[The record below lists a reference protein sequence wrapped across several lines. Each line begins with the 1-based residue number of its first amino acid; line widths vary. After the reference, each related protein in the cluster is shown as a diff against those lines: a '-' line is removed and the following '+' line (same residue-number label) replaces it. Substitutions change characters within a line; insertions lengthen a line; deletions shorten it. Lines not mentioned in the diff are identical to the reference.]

1 MIKMHPKNGQSNSMD
16 FFETRERYRRREMK
30 GYISLMLRV
39 FVVGGVLWL
48 GWLWGH
54 AETGS
59 LRAEAERAL
68 FENNQQIAELSTNV
82 QRLETQLAEAKA
94 KNKVDDL
101 AQGSNAQLKA
111 LVTKK
116 IARGVTPA
124 QIMQAIQ
131 SLGRPTNCR
140 QLERLNI
147 AVATPL
153 YGGPESKVTLFDGG
167 LNLHV
172 EGEGDRKSAREK
184 PTFDPKQPVTVR
196 MAFLDGQK
204 VETGMLPFQA
214 VIPAEDRILLL
225 EFEPSEL
232 LGYVG
237 ASILS
242 CTQR

>member
-1 MIKMHPKNGQSNSMD
+1 MD

-30 GYISLMLRV
+30 SYISLMLRV
-39 FVVGGVLWL
+39 CVVGGVLWL

-68 FENNQQIAELSTNV
+68 YENNQQISELSTDV
-82 QRLETQLAEAKA
+82 QRLKMELAEARA

-101 AQGSNAQLKA
+101 AQGNDAELKA

-124 QIMQAIQ
+124 QIMQSIQ
-131 SLGRPTNCR
+131 KLGRPTNCR
-140 QLERLNI
+140 ELENRNI

-153 YGGPESKVTLFDGG
+153 YGGPESKATLFDGG

-172 EGEGDRKSAREK
+172 EGEADKKSAREI
-184 PTFDPKQPVTVR
+184 PTFDKKLPVTVR

-204 VETGMLPFQA
+204 VESGTLPFRA

-225 EFEPSEL
+225 NFEPSEL
-232 LGYVG
+232 YGYVT
-237 ASILS
+237 ARIES
-242 CTQR
+242 CTHR

>member
-1 MIKMHPKNGQSNSMD
+1 MHPKNGQSNSMD

-48 GWLWGH
+48 GGWGH

-124 QIMQAIQ
+124 QIMQPSRA
-131 SLGRPTNCR
+131 
-140 QLERLNI
+140 
-147 AVATPL
+147 
-153 YGGPESKVTLFDGG
+153 
-167 LNLHV
+167 
-172 EGEGDRKSAREK
+172 
-184 PTFDPKQPVTVR
+184 
-196 MAFLDGQK
+196 LDGQR
-204 VETGMLPFQA
+204 TA
-214 VIPAEDRILLL
+214 
-225 EFEPSEL
+225 
-232 LGYVG
+232 
-237 ASILS
+237 ASLS
-242 CTQR
+242 V

>member
-1 MIKMHPKNGQSNSMD
+1 MD

-30 GYISLMLRV
+30 SYISLMLRV
-39 FVVGGVLWL
+39 CVVGGVLWL
-48 GWLWGH
+48 GWLCGH
-54 AETGS
+54 SETGS

-68 FENNQQIAELSTNV
+68 YENNQQITELSTDV
-82 QRLETQLAEAKA
+82 QRLKMELAEARA

-101 AQGSNAQLKA
+101 AQGNDAELKA

-140 QLERLNI
+140 ELENRNI

-153 YGGPESKVTLFDGG
+153 YGGPESKATLFDGG

-172 EGEGDRKSAREK
+172 EGAADKKSAREI
-184 PTFDPKQPVTVR
+184 PTFDRKLPVTVR

-204 VETGMLPFQA
+204 VESGTLPFQA

-225 EFEPSEL
+225 HFEPSEL
-232 LGYVG
+232 HGYVT
-237 ASILS
+237 ARILS

>member
-1 MIKMHPKNGQSNSMD
+1 MD
-16 FFETRERYRRREMK
+16 FFETRERYRRREMRT
-30 GYISLMLRV
+30 YISLMLRV

-68 FENNQQIAELSTNV
+68 YENNQQITELSTDV
-82 QRLETQLAEAKA
+82 QRLKMELAEARA
-94 KNKVDDL
+94 KNKVNDL
-101 AQGSNAQLKA
+101 AQGNDAQLKA

-116 IARGVTPA
+116 IARGVTTA

-131 SLGRPTNCR
+131 SLGRPSNCR
-140 QLERLNI
+140 ELENRNI

-153 YGGPESKVTLFDGG
+153 YGGPESKATLFDGG

-172 EGEGDRKSAREK
+172 EGEADTKSAREI
-184 PTFDPKQPVTVR
+184 PTFDPKLPVTVR
-196 MAFLDGQK
+196 MVFLDGQK
-204 VETGMLPFQA
+204 IEVGTLPFQA
-214 VIPAEDRILLL
+214 VIPAEDRIMLLK
-225 EFEPSEL
+225 FEPSEL
-232 LGYVG
+232 LGYVT
-237 ASILS
+237 ARILS

>member
-1 MIKMHPKNGQSNSMD
+1 MD

-30 GYISLMLRV
+30 GYVSLLMRV
-39 FVVGGVLWL
+39 FVVGGVLWV

-59 LRAEAERAL
+59 LRAEADRAL
-68 FENNQQIAELSTNV
+68 YENNQQISELRNDL
-82 QRLETQLAEAKA
+82 QRLEMELAEAQA

-101 AQGSNAQLKA
+101 AQGNDANLKA

-116 IARGVTPA
+116 IARGVKPA

-131 SLGRPTNCR
+131 TLGRPTSCR
-140 QLERLNI
+140 ELENRNI

-172 EGEGDRKSAREK
+172 EGEADKKSAREV
-184 PTFDPKQPVTVR
+184 PSYDPKLPVTVR

-204 VETGMLPFQA
+204 VESGTLPFQT
-214 VIPAEDRILLL
+214 VIPAENWVLLL
-225 EFEPSEL
+225 NFEASEL
-232 LGYVG
+232 HGYV
-237 ASILS
+237 AAQVMS

>member
-1 MIKMHPKNGQSNSMD
+1 MD

-30 GYISLMLRV
+30 SYISLMLRV
-39 FVVGGVLWL
+39 CVVGGVLWL

-68 FENNQQIAELSTNV
+68 YENNQQITELSTDV
-82 QRLETQLAEAKA
+82 QRLKMELAEARA

-101 AQGSNAQLKA
+101 AQGNDAELKA

-131 SLGRPTNCR
+131 SLGRPSNCR
-140 QLERLNI
+140 ELENRNI

-153 YGGPESKVTLFDGG
+153 YGGPESKATLFDGG

-172 EGEGDRKSAREK
+172 EGEADKKSAREI
-184 PTFDPKQPVTVR
+184 PTFDKKLPVTVR

-204 VETGMLPFQA
+204 VESGTLPFQA

-225 EFEPSEL
+225 NFEPSEL
-232 LGYVG
+232 HGYVA
-237 ASILS
+237 ASVLS

>member
-1 MIKMHPKNGQSNSMD
+1 
-16 FFETRERYRRREMK
+16 
-30 GYISLMLRV
+30 
-39 FVVGGVLWL
+39 
-48 GWLWGH
+48 
-54 AETGS
+54 
-59 LRAEAERAL
+59 
-68 FENNQQIAELSTNV
+68 
-82 QRLETQLAEAKA
+82 
-94 KNKVDDL
+94 
-101 AQGSNAQLKA
+101 
-111 LVTKK
+111 
-116 IARGVTPA
+116 
-124 QIMQAIQ
+124 MQAIQ

-184 PTFDPKQPVTVR
+184 PTYDPKQPVTVR

-225 EFEPSEL
+225 DFEPSEL

>member
-1 MIKMHPKNGQSNSMD
+1 
-16 FFETRERYRRREMK
+16 MK
-30 GYISLMLRV
+30 GYISLMLRF

-68 FENNQQIAELSTNV
+68 FENNQQITELSTNV
-82 QRLETQLAEAKA
+82 QRLETQLAE
-94 KNKVDDL
+94 

-140 QLERLNI
+140 QLEKLNI
-147 AVATPL
+147 SVATPL

-172 EGEGDRKSAREK
+172 EGEGDKKAAREK

-225 EFEPSEL
+225 DFEHSEL

>member
-1 MIKMHPKNGQSNSMD
+1 MD

-30 GYISLMLRV
+30 SYISLMLRV
-39 FVVGGVLWL
+39 CVVGGVLWL

-68 FENNQQIAELSTNV
+68 YESNQQISDLSTDV
-82 QRLETQLAEAKA
+82 QRLKMELAESRA

-101 AQGSNAQLKA
+101 AQGSDAELKA

-124 QIMQAIQ
+124 QIMQSIQ
-131 SLGRPTNCR
+131 KLGKPTNCR
-140 QLERLNI
+140 ELENRNI

-153 YGGPESKVTLFDGG
+153 YGGPESKATLFDGG

-172 EGEGDRKSAREK
+172 EGEADKKSAREI
-184 PTFDPKQPVTVR
+184 PTFDKKLPVTVR

-204 VETGMLPFQA
+204 VESGTLPFRA

-225 EFEPSEL
+225 NFEPSEL
-232 LGYVG
+232 YGYVT
-237 ASILS
+237 ARIQS
-242 CTQR
+242 CTHR

>member
-1 MIKMHPKNGQSNSMD
+1 MD

-30 GYISLMLRV
+30 SYISLMLRV
-39 FVVGGVLWL
+39 CVVGGVLWL

-68 FENNQQIAELSTNV
+68 YENNQQITELSTDV
-82 QRLETQLAEAKA
+82 QRLKMELAEARA

-101 AQGSNAQLKA
+101 AQGNDAELKA

-131 SLGRPTNCR
+131 SLGRPSNCR
-140 QLERLNI
+140 ELENRNI

-153 YGGPESKVTLFDGG
+153 YGGPESKATLFDGG

-172 EGEGDRKSAREK
+172 EGEADKKSAREI
-184 PTFDPKQPVTVR
+184 PTFDKKLPVTVR

-204 VETGMLPFQA
+204 VESGTLPFQA

-225 EFEPSEL
+225 NFEPSEL
-232 LGYVG
+232 LGYVA
-237 ASILS
+237 ASVLS